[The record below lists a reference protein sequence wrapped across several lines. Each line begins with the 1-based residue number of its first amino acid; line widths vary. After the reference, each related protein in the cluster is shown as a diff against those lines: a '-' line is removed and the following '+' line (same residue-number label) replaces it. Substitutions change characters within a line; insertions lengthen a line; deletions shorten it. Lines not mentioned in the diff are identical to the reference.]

1 MRKIFAITLCG
12 LALCGTPFWGDELRA
27 AVPYPVKPINLIIP
41 VEAGSDA
48 DIMTRPLVQKASAVL
63 GKPIMVVNKPGA
75 GSTIGYREVHGSKPD
90 GYTIGMATITLVS
103 SKVQG
108 LMPLD
113 YHDFSLIGTFYKMY
127 ANLYG
132 SMKTRRP
139 FQTVQEMI
147 SFAKANPGEVKLS
160 SAGIGMSLWVGAMA
174 FISSTGLDI
183 NVIPQVGA
191 GALTMAQLAGGH
203 VDLAVTHSAV
213 AKSQI
218 EAGNVRFLA
227 VIGDERDP
235 LYPNVPTM
243 KDIGYDV
250 SWESMGIIAGPP
262 KMPREVMDKLTNA
275 FEVAAKDAE
284 YQKFLK
290 DRFSN
295 PFYLSPDK
303 MVPYL
308 DGRRKVVRDIMGKA
322 GLLKE

>member
-1 MRKIFAITLCG
+1 MRKSIAIALCY
-12 LALCGTPFWGDELRA
+12 LALCGMPFGEDVLWA

-48 DIMTRPLVQKASAVL
+48 DIMTRPLAQKASAVL
-63 GKPIMVVNKPGA
+63 GKPIMIVNKPGA
-75 GSTIGYREVHGSKPD
+75 GSTIGYREIHGSKPD
-90 GYTIGMATITLVS
+90 GDTIGMATIALVS

-108 LMPLD
+108 LMPMD

-132 SMKTRRP
+132 SMKTKRP

-147 SFAKANPGEVKLS
+147 SFARANPGEVKLS

-243 KDIGYDV
+243 RDIGYDV

-262 KMPREVMDKLTNA
+262 NMPREVVDKLTKA
-275 FEVAAKDAE
+275 FEVAAKDTE

-290 DRFSN
+290 DRFSD

-303 MVPYL
+303 MVPYWT
-308 DGRRKVVRDIMGKA
+308 GGERSCGISWVKRVC
-322 GLLKE
+322 

>member
-1 MRKIFAITLCG
+1 MRRIFAITFCGLILCG
-12 LALCGTPFWGDELRA
+12 APFWGDEARA
-27 AVPYPVKPINLIIP
+27 AVPYPVKPITLIIP

-48 DIMTRPLVQKASAVL
+48 DIMTRPLAQKASAVL
-63 GKPIMVVNKPGA
+63 GKPIMIVNKPGA

-132 SMKTRRP
+132 STKTKRP

-147 SFAKANPGEVKLS
+147 AFAKANPGEVKLS
-160 SAGIGMSLWVGAMA
+160 SSGIGMSLWVGAMA
-174 FISSTGLDI
+174 FIASTGIDI

-191 GALTMAQLAGGH
+191 GALTMAQIAGGH
-203 VDLAVTHSAV
+203 ADLAVTHSAA

-250 SWESMGIIAGPP
+250 SWESMGIIAAPP
-262 KMPREVMDKLTNA
+262 KTPPEVMDKLTKA

-308 DGRRKVVRDIMGKA
+308 DGRRKVVRNIMGKA
-322 GLLKE
+322 GLLKD